1 MFEKNTDLQNF
12 TYNTINDGEMIDDVL
27 NNIKDNNEVVD
38 RAVQEIEKAQ
48 ITTNYEVYAEE
59 KTEENK
65 PVIDL
70 SLVPGSPTKTQND
83 MNNVHGTLDKIKVE

>member
-1 MFEKNTDLQNF
+1 
-12 TYNTINDGEMIDDVL
+12 MIDDVL